1 MRLGSFFGKTIKR
14 IILASFI
21 FCSFSALADN
31 TWSYHQESDR
41 LINRTYSLARSPMP
55 TRGLYD
61 DIKLEIICKDNNLQ
75 AVIDADSLIASQNSA
90 FDVEYQIDKKTPVTI
105 QMRTF
110 KDSKRKGYSN
120 EYAKRI
126 ADDILTGQTIFIRVQ
141 TMIKEVLS
149 GSMSLENA
157 AEPVKHVL
165 ADCGLTVADNVAG
178 EPAYSLSEFEQAF
191 NKLSPEQQQQVL
203 DKIKKMMME
212 MH

>member
-14 IILASFI
+14 IILAALI
-21 FCSFSALADN
+21 FCPFSALADN

-41 LINRTYSLARSPMP
+41 LTNRTYSFAQSPMP

-120 EYAKRI
+120 EHAKRI
-126 ADDILTGQTIFIRVQ
+126 ADDILTGQSIFIRVQ
-141 TMIKEVLS
+141 TIIKKVLS

-165 ADCGLTVADNVAG
+165 ADCGLAAADNAAS
-178 EPAYSLSEFEQAF
+178 EPAYSLSEFEQEF
-191 NKLSPEQQQQVL
+191 GKLSPEQQQQVL
-203 DKIKKMMME
+203 GRIKKMMME

>member
-1 MRLGSFFGKTIKR
+1 MKLGSFFGKTIKR
-14 IILASFI
+14 IILAPLI
-21 FCSFSALADN
+21 FCSFNALADN
-31 TWSYHQESDR
+31 VWSYHQESDR
-41 LINRTYSLARSPMP
+41 LTNRTYSLARSPMP
-55 TRGLYD
+55 TRGIYD

-75 AVIDADSLIASQNSA
+75 VVIDADSLIASQNSA

-120 EYAKRI
+120 EHAKRI
-126 ADDILTGQTIFIRVQ
+126 ADDILTGQSIFIRVQ
-141 TMIKEVLS
+141 TIIKKVLS

-165 ADCGLTVADNVAG
+165 ADCGLAVADNVAS
-178 EPAYSLSEFEQAF
+178 EPAYSLSEFEREL

-203 DKIKKMMME
+203 GRVKKMMME

>member
-14 IILASFI
+14 IILASLI

-41 LINRTYSLARSPMP
+41 LTNRTYSLARSPMP

-75 AVIDADSLIASQNSA
+75 AVVDADSLIASQNSA

-120 EYAKRI
+120 EHAKRI
-126 ADDILTGQTIFIRVQ
+126 ADDILIGQSIFIRVQ
-141 TMIKEVLS
+141 TIIKKVLS

-165 ADCGLTVADNVAG
+165 ADCGLIVADNVAS
-178 EPAYSLSEFEQAF
+178 EPTYSLSEFEQAF

-203 DKIKKMMME
+203 DKLKKMMME

>member
-14 IILASFI
+14 IILTTLIFGSFN
-21 FCSFSALADN
+21 ALADN
-31 TWSYHQESDR
+31 TWSYQQESDR
-41 LINRTYSLARSPMP
+41 LTNRTYSLARSPMP
-55 TRGLYD
+55 TRGIYD
-61 DIKLEIICKDNNLQ
+61 DIKLEIVCKDNNLQ
-75 AVIDADSLIASQNSA
+75 AVIDADSLIASQNSV

-120 EYAKRI
+120 EHAKRI
-126 ADDILTGQTIFIRVQ
+126 ADDILTGQSIFIRVQ
-141 TMIKEVLS
+141 TIIKKVLS

-165 ADCGLTVADNVAG
+165 ADCGLATADNVIS
-178 EPAYSLSEFEQAF
+178 EPAYSLTEFEQEF
-191 NKLSPEQQQQVL
+191 SKLSPEQQQQVL
-203 DKIKKMMME
+203 GRIKKMMME

>member
-14 IILASFI
+14 IILVILIS
-21 FCSFSALADN
+21 CSFDALADN
-31 TWSYHQESDR
+31 VWSYHQESDR
-41 LINRTYSLARSPMP
+41 LTNRTYSLAQSPMP

-61 DIKLEIICKDNNLQ
+61 DIKLEIVCKDNNLQ
-75 AVIDADSLIASQNSA
+75 AVIDADSLIASQNSV

-126 ADDILTGQTIFIRVQ
+126 AYDILTGQTIFIRVQ
-141 TMIKEVLS
+141 TIIKEVLS

-165 ADCGLTVADNVAG
+165 ADCGLAVADNVAS